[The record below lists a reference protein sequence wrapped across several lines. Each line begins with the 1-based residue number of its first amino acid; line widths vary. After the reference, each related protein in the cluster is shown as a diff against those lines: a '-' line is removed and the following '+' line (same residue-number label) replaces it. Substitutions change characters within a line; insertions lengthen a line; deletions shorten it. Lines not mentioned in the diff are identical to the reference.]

1 MSLPWIS
8 MSTTMITVSKLL
20 RWGCMHEFW
29 HAFLLSSCWLNQS
42 FISAELTIIW
52 AKNWWRTYQFC
63 GSQTWCLSHYGHASI
78 FVMFSS
84 YFLKT
89 LGLKVEA
96 GETVCSFFCFVLVY
110 ALEWGNLV
118 FWTLLW
124 RNHMDVDRSC
134 AVTSSTLAEESRVCW
149 TTSSWNIYPEG

>member
-1 MSLPWIS
+1 
-8 MSTTMITVSKLL
+8 
-20 RWGCMHEFW
+20 MHEFW
-29 HAFLLSSCWLNQS
+29 HVFLLSSCWLNQS

-84 YFLKT
+84 YFLKI

-96 GETVCSFFCFVLVY
+96 GETLLFVLFCFLLWPLEY
-110 ALEWGNLV
+110 ALEWGKLV
-118 FWTLLW
+118 F
-124 RNHMDVDRSC
+124 
-134 AVTSSTLAEESRVCW
+134 
-149 TTSSWNIYPEG
+149 

>member
-1 MSLPWIS
+1 
-8 MSTTMITVSKLL
+8 
-20 RWGCMHEFW
+20 MHEFW
-29 HAFLLSSCWLNQS
+29 HVFLLSSCWLNQS

-84 YFLKT
+84 YFLKI

-96 GETVCSFFCFVLVY
+96 GETLCSLFSFVFY
-110 ALEWGNLV
+110 SG
-118 FWTLLW
+118 LW
-124 RNHMDVDRSC
+124 NMLWNG
-134 AVTSSTLAEESRVCW
+134 A
-149 TTSSWNIYPEG
+149 SWSFELYYGETIWVLIEVVQ